1 MQRMIG
7 VAGYFLL
14 FAYFSDSKSLKLL
27 KRIGEI
33 TVGVSLLMSTYTV
46 LQSPEDKEAFLKFVP
61 GLHGSLFIYATLL
74 AAIAFCF
81 IPGQYVYDLTIVLL
95 IILISSTCL
104 IDTRLNYWTK
114 SRGLHYWNQIRL
126 LTDNCTLIIGAVLYL
141 SNSKIINKNE

>member
-1 MQRMIG
+1 MIG
-7 VAGYFLL
+7 VAGFFLL

-61 GLHGSLFIYATLL
+61 GLHGTLFIYATLL
-74 AAIAFCF
+74 AAIALCF
-81 IPGQYVYDLTIVLL
+81 IPGQYVYDLTVVLL
-95 IILISSTCL
+95 IILSFSTCL

-126 LTDNCTLIIGAVLYL
+126 LTDNCTLIIGSVLYL
-141 SNSKIINKNE
+141 SYSKISDKNE